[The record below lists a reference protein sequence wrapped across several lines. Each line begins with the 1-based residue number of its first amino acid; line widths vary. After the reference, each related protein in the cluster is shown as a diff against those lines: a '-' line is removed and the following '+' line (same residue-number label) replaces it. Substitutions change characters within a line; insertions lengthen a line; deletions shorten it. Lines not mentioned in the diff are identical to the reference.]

1 MENEQT
7 YFRELQPGATLQNG
21 KYIIEKVL
29 GAGGFGITY
38 YARHT
43 SLDQYYAIK
52 EFFIDGRCVRNT
64 MRNTVNLQGIDPA
77 MYDKYRR
84 KFTEEAQT
92 LAKFDHPNIVKV
104 IDVFEENETS
114 YIVMPF
120 IQGRTLESLVEKN
133 GPIDYVL
140 AVNYIGQIASAVGYV
155 HSRNI
160 LHRDIKPDN
169 IMITSDNHAI
179 LIDFGSAREFIQDK
193 TQHQT
198 SILTKGY
205 APIEQ
210 YSSNSRKGTYTDIY
224 SLGAVLYFVLTG
236 QKPMDATE
244 RLSETM
250 PEPKQ
255 LKPRID
261 EDVNRTILKA
271 MQLKHENRHQTIDE
285 FMGDL
290 LGKRPSAPVT
300 EERIVPDTPKPQ
312 FVVSPK
318 PTQTRTVYSSH
329 VPEPENVENKN
340 KLTIVSVCVLVVLV
354 IAAIVWFSS
363 SKNGSN
369 VTTDAPTSTVKTL
382 IEPIPGYQMVW
393 VEGGKFIRG
402 DVSAVPND
410 DNYTT
415 NSDSIEISG
424 FYMGI
429 HEVSQQ
435 VWEQVMGVNNNPS
448 NNDSDNRNPVED
460 VSFSDVM
467 NFINKANTKYAS
479 NLQRKKLYLP
489 TEAEWEY
496 AAGGGKKAKM
506 KMKHSGPIDNSWH
519 KENSRGQTHPV
530 GSLQPNRLG
539 LYDMTGNVSEWCQDY
554 YSDTFYKSSSRRNPV
569 NTINNDYGRVFRGGC
584 YQDGKESDA
593 LKITYRDYGMDSN
606 KTIGFRLVLK

>member
-1 MENEQT
+1 MEEEQS
-7 YFRELQPGATLQNG
+7 YFRELQPGVTLQNG
-21 KYIIEKVL
+21 KYVIERVL

-38 YARHT
+38 FARHT

-64 MRNTVNLQGIDPA
+64 MRHTVNLQGIEPD
-77 MYDKYRR
+77 MYEKYRR

-92 LAKFDHPNIVKV
+92 LAKLDHPNIVRV
-104 IDVFEENETS
+104 IDVFEENKTS

-120 IQGRTLESLVEKN
+120 IEGKTLESIVEKN
-133 GPIDYVL
+133 GPLDYGL
-140 AVNYIGQIASAVGYV
+140 AVNYIGQIASAVGYI
-155 HSRNI
+155 HSKNI

-169 IMITSDNHAI
+169 IMITADNHAI

-224 SLGAVLYFVLTG
+224 SLGAVFYFVLTG

-255 LKPRID
+255 INPQIS

-285 FMGDL
+285 FMKDL
-290 LGKRPSAPVT
+290 LGQKPSAPIKDEKVIPEAT
-300 EERIVPDTPKPQ
+300 TPQPISSSPLKPQ
-312 FVVSPK
+312 SPELE
-318 PTQTRTVYSSH
+318 SEH
-329 VPEPENVENKN
+329 GGNKKAVLITSLCLLAILAIGIIIWLVIPDKGN
-340 KLTIVSVCVLVVLV
+340 NPIVS
-354 IAAIVWFSS
+354 
-363 SKNGSN
+363 SKI
-369 VTTDAPTSTVKTL
+369 KTP

-402 DVSAVPND
+402 DVAADPDD

-415 NSDSIEISG
+415 NTDSVEISG

-429 HEVSQQ
+429 HEVNQQ
-435 VWEQVMGVNNNPS
+435 IWEQVMGSNPS
-448 NNDSDNRNPVED
+448 YNDDNKRNPVED
-460 VSFSDVM
+460 VTFVAVN
-467 NFINKANTKYAS
+467 NFIDKANTMYAS
-479 NLQRKKLYLP
+479 KMQHKKLSLP

-496 AAGGGKKAKM
+496 AAGGGNKARGKV
-506 KMKHSGPIDNSWH
+506 KYSGFVLDNSWY
-519 KENSRGQTHPV
+519 KDNARNQTHPV
-530 GSLQPNRLG
+530 GSLQPNQLG
-539 LYDMTGNVSEWCQDY
+539 IYDMTGNVSEWCEDY
-554 YSDTFYKSSSRRNPV
+554 YSEAFYRSSTRKNP
-569 NTINNDYGRVFRGGC
+569 INNVDGGYGHVFRGGC
-584 YQDGKESDA
+584 FLEDKESDA
-593 LKITYRDYGMDSN
+593 LKITYRDYENKSN
-606 KTIGFRLVLK
+606 NKIGFRLVLR

>member
-1 MENEQT
+1 MENEQS
-7 YFRELQPGATLQNG
+7 YFRELQPGMTLQDG
-21 KYIIEKVL
+21 KYVIDTVI

-43 SLDQYYAIK
+43 SLDQHYAIK

-64 MRNTVNLQGIDPA
+64 MRHTVNLQGISPD
-77 MYDKYRR
+77 MFEKYKR

-92 LAKFDHPNIVKV
+92 LAKLDHPNIVRV

-120 IQGRTLESLVEKN
+120 IEGKTLESIVEKS
-133 GPIDYVL
+133 GPLEYGL
-140 AVNYIGQIASAVGYV
+140 AVNYLGQIASAVGYI

-169 IMITSDNHAI
+169 IMITADNHAI
-179 LIDFGSAREFIQDK
+179 LIDFGSAREFVQDK

-224 SLGAVLYFVLTG
+224 SLGAVFYYVLTG
-236 QKPMDATE
+236 TKPMDATE

-255 LKPRID
+255 INPQIN

-285 FMGDL
+285 FMSDL
-290 LGKRPSAPVT
+290 LGQKSSVLVKEKVLSSNSPSTQSQTITPHSPKTSLELT
-300 EERIVPDTPKPQ
+300 EGENKKAILISVCIVAIVAIGIVIWMLVPKGND
-312 FVVSPK
+312 VSP
-318 PTQTRTVYSSH
+318 TS
-329 VPEPENVENKN
+329 EF
-340 KLTIVSVCVLVVLV
+340 V
-354 IAAIVWFSS
+354 IP
-363 SKNGSN
+363 K
-369 VTTDAPTSTVKTL
+369 DRPQ
-382 IEPIPGYQMVW
+382 IEPIPGYPMVW

-402 DVSAVPND
+402 AMDAHQDD

-415 NSDSIEISG
+415 NTDSIEISG
-424 FYMGI
+424 FYMGKY
-429 HEVSQQ
+429 EVSQYI
-435 VWEQVMGVNNNPS
+435 WGLVMGYNPS
-448 NNDSDNRNPVED
+448 LYDENEQNPVESVSYVD
-460 VSFSDVM
+460 VI
-467 NFINKANTKYAS
+467 NFINKANSMFAS
-479 NLQRKKLYLP
+479 LQHKKLSLP

-496 AAGGGKKAKM
+496 AAGDGNKARRKVSYSGG
-506 KMKHSGPIDNSWH
+506 HLEGISWYYDNSNG
-519 KENSRGQTHPV
+519 EPHPI
-530 GSLQPNRLG
+530 GSLVANRLG
-539 LYDMTGNVSEWCQDY
+539 IFDMTGNVSEWCLDY
-554 YSDTFYKSSSRRNPV
+554 YSENFYRTSSKKNPI
-569 NTINNDYGRVFRGGC
+569 NTINAEYGRVCRGGSFN
-584 YQDGKESDA
+584 DDADA
-593 LKITYRDYGMDSN
+593 LKITYRNYLDEKESD

>member
-1 MENEQT
+1 MENEQS
-7 YFRELQPGATLQNG
+7 YFRELQPGMTLQDG
-21 KYIIEKVL
+21 KYIIERVL

-43 SLDQYYAIK
+43 SLDQHYAIK

-64 MRNTVNLQGIDPA
+64 MRHTVNLQGIGPELFE
-77 MYDKYRR
+77 KYRK

-92 LAKFDHPNIVKV
+92 LAKLDHPNIVRV

-120 IQGRTLESLVEKN
+120 IEGKTLESLVEKK
-133 GPIDYVL
+133 GPLDYGL
-140 AVNYIGQIASAVGYV
+140 AVNYIGQIASAVGYI
-155 HSRNI
+155 HTKNI

-169 IMITSDNHAI
+169 IMITADNHAI

-224 SLGAVLYFVLTG
+224 SLGAVFYFVLTG

-255 LKPRID
+255 LNPQIS

-285 FMGDL
+285 FMKDL
-290 LGKRPSAPVT
+290 LGQKPSAPIK
-300 EERIVPDTPKPQ
+300 EEKVIPEAPTPQPISSFPSKSQSPQ
-312 FVVSPK
+312 LASE
-318 PTQTRTVYSSH
+318 QGG
-329 VPEPENVENKN
+329 NK
-340 KLTIVSVCVLVVLV
+340 KAVLITAVCILV
-354 IAAIVWFSS
+354 ILVIGIIVWLVMPGKDSNLVAS
-363 SKNGSN
+363 SK
-369 VTTDAPTSTVKTL
+369 VKSP

-402 DVSAVPND
+402 DVAADPDD
-410 DNYTT
+410 DNYTANT
-415 NSDSIEISG
+415 DSVEISG

-435 VWEQVMGVNNNPS
+435 IWEQVMNSNPS
-448 NNDSDNRNPVED
+448 YNDDDKRNPVED
-460 VSFSDVM
+460 VTFAAVN
-467 NFINKANTKYAS
+467 NFIDKANTMYAS
-479 NLQRKKLYLP
+479 KLQHKKLSLP

-496 AAGGGKKAKM
+496 AAGGGNKARGKVRY
-506 KMKHSGPIDNSWH
+506 SGFVLDNSWH
-519 KENSRGQTHPV
+519 KDNARNQTHPV
-530 GSLQPNRLG
+530 GSLQPNQLG
-539 LYDMTGNVSEWCQDY
+539 IYDMTGNVSEWCQDY
-554 YSDTFYKSSSRRNPV
+554 YSEAFYKSSTRKDPINTV
-569 NTINNDYGRVFRGGC
+569 NEDYGRVFRGGC
-584 YQDGKESDA
+584 FLDGKESES
-593 LKITYRDYGMDSN
+593 LKITYRDYEKKSN

>member
-1 MENEQT
+1 MENEQPN
-7 YFRELQPGATLQNG
+7 FRELQPGMTLQDG
-21 KYIIEKVL
+21 KYVIDKVI
-29 GAGGFGITY
+29 GTGGFGITY

-43 SLDQYYAIK
+43 SLDQHYAIK

-64 MRNTVNLQGIDPA
+64 MRHTVNLQGISPD
-77 MYDKYRR
+77 MFEKYRR

-92 LAKFDHPNIVKV
+92 LAKLDHPNIVRV

-120 IQGRTLESLVEKN
+120 IEGKTLESIVEKS
-133 GPIDYVL
+133 GPLEYGL
-140 AVNYIGQIASAVGYV
+140 AVNYLGQIASAVGYI

-169 IMITSDNHAI
+169 IMITADNHAI
-179 LIDFGSAREFIQDK
+179 LIDFGSAREFVQDK

-224 SLGAVLYFVLTG
+224 SLGAVFYYVLTG
-236 QKPMDATE
+236 TKPMDATE
-244 RLSETM
+244 RLSEAM

-255 LKPRID
+255 INPQIN

-290 LGKRPSAPVT
+290 LGQKPSVIVEEKVLPSDSPVS
-300 EERIVPDTPKPQ
+300 Q
-312 FVVSPK
+312 S
-318 PTQTRTVYSSH
+318 QTIISGSTK
-329 VPEPENVENKN
+329 ENVELIRDGNKN
-340 KLTIVSVCVLVVLV
+340 KLPIVVCVVAIVIVLV
-354 IAAIVWFSS
+354 GIFIGMFRPR
-363 SKNGSN
+363 K
-369 VTTDAPTSTVKTL
+369 DAPAKSEFPIPSERSQ
-382 IEPIPGYQMVW
+382 IEPILGYPMVW

-402 DVSAVPND
+402 DVAAQIDD

-415 NSDSIEISG
+415 NADSIEVSG

-429 HEVSQQ
+429 YEVNQS
-435 VWEQVMGVNNNPS
+435 VWEQVMGSNNPS
-448 NNDSDNRNPVED
+448 FYDSDKRNPVENVSYAD
-460 VSFSDVM
+460 VCR
-467 NFINKANTKYAS
+467 FIDKANAMYAS
-479 NLQRKKLYLP
+479 KLQRKKLALP

-496 AAGGGKKAKM
+496 AAGGGNKAHRKTIY
-506 KMKHSGPIDNSWH
+506 SGGPLESNSWYFDNSH
-519 KENSRGQTHPV
+519 NQTHPV

-539 LYDMTGNVSEWCQDY
+539 IFDMTGNVSELCQDY
-554 YSDTFYKSSSRRNPV
+554 YSENFYQISTKRNPL
-569 NTINNDYGRVFRGGC
+569 NTINADYGHVIRGGSFH
-584 YQDGKESDA
+584 DDKESDA
-593 LKITYRDYGMDSN
+593 LKISYRDFQEDTQS
-606 KTIGFRLVLK
+606 TQTVGFRLVLK